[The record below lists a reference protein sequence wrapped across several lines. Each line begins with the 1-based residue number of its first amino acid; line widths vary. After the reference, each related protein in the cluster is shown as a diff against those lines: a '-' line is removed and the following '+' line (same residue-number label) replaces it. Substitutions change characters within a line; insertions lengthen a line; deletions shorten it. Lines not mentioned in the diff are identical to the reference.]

1 MLIKFKPPVMKSYLY
16 NTITFKFDKMFKR
29 VLEFLVLKKYLI

>member
-1 MLIKFKPPVMKSYLY
+1 MLIKFKPPVMKSNHY
-16 NTITFKFDKMFKR
+16 NTITFKFDKMFIR